1 MDFTYGIGS
10 IVGPLAASPFLV
22 EIPDL
27 QMELEF
33 EDIPIGSL
41 NASLLNNSYSQNKTI
56 HFVTAK
62 DMKLVYPYTMVASF
76 MGITFLTCAILYLF
90 EPQDV
95 PHPSRL
101 EDETGNVDSNK
112 NDGIT
117 DGRQFRKPGIETN
130 GGQLCLRGSSLP
142 NIETMEEKS
151 EAKKALDFGV
161 NSLNTPRTS
170 DQKLAD
176 FKPAIN
182 NLNAIKSSKS
192 SDTKVLNWT
201 QDLEDHKTNE
211 DRRRTRT
218 VGGQWA
224 FKSGKTPVK
233 KMASFPTM
241 SDRRKRLSTTP
252 SILYTIKKASIS
264 KVTKVSIIIITS
276 LIYAFV
282 NGMGMIEAGFLTS
295 YVHESHF
302 KLDMKVGATM
312 ESSSW
317 ITHIVSGI
325 ISIYV
330 VKKFGLKLNLIIGV
344 SVVLIS
350 NIFLVIMTKVSS
362 SEWIMWVGITGI
374 SIGGCSFFSSLVS
387 FMESIFPVSS
397 RVASLYLVP
406 NCLSNIIWPQ
416 IVGHLIEVEPQVFI
430 YSMAFC
436 AIASALLLTSLLAIT
451 GKIEKSKNTTS
462 IVLSGKIEKSKNTTS
477 IVV

>member
-1 MDFTYGIGS
+1 
-10 IVGPLAASPFLV
+10 
-22 EIPDL
+22 
-27 QMELEF
+27 MELEF

-41 NASLLNNSYSQNKTI
+41 NTSLSYSGLSQNKTI

-101 EDETGNVDSNK
+101 EDETGNVDSK

-117 DGRQFRKPGIETN
+117 NGRQCRRPGIETN
-130 GGQLCLRGSSLP
+130 GGQLCSRRSSLP
-142 NIETMEEKS
+142 NIEKMEEKS
-151 EAKKALDFGV
+151 GAKKGLDFGV
-161 NSLNTPRTS
+161 NSLDTARTS
-170 DQKLAD
+170 DQKLTD
-176 FKPAIN
+176 FKPAMN
-182 NLNAIKSSKS
+182 NLNAIKSSMS

-201 QDLEDHKTNE
+201 QDLEDHKTND
-211 DRRRTRT
+211 DRKRART
-218 VGGQWA
+218 VGSPWG
-224 FKSGKTPVK
+224 FESRKMPVK
-233 KMASFPTM
+233 KMASFPM
-241 SDRRKRLSTTP
+241 MNDRWKRRSTTP
-252 SILYTIKKASIS
+252 SVLYTMKKVSIS

-350 NIFLVIMTKVSS
+350 NIFLVIMTKVGS
-362 SEWIMWVGITGI
+362 SEWIMWVGVTGI

-406 NCLSNIIWPQ
+406 NCISNIIWPQ

-436 AIASALLLTSLLAIT
+436 AIASALLLTSLLT
-451 GKIEKSKNTTS
+451 VTRN
-462 IVLSGKIEKSKNTTS
+462 IEKSKNTTS